1 MTGATELPGGR
12 WRTQGRREKH
22 ASHIAID
29 AAEGEWAVRSSAW
42 CWSRAAAGLPAGPRS
57 SGRHTGISRQRPQRG
72 AAWLGALALFSA
84 LQVSS
89 SYFAQEPVAPW
100 RLGSGEKGWHLPA
113 GADPVLLGAPP
124 GLPDAMLHPYFKRPD
139 FAVEESLWDRYIG
152 AGAPPPPF
160 PRNKP
165 DTSLSSPR
173 TKHVS
178 SATSAQA
185 PRPAPA
191 PRASTPH
198 DALRPSP
205 HGTPDPSGVRQRGG
219 GGTRRVWLVREER
232 RDVSS

>member
-12 WRTQGRREKH
+12 WRTQGRREQH

-29 AAEGEWAVRSSAW
+29 EAEGEWAVRSSAW
-42 CWSRAAAGLPAGPRS
+42 CWSRAAAGLPSGPRS

-89 SYFAQEPVAPW
+89 SYFAQEPVTPW

-152 AGAPPPPF
+152 AGAPPRPLPP
-160 PRNKP
+160 
-165 DTSLSSPR
+165 
-173 TKHVS
+173 
-178 SATSAQA
+178 
-185 PRPAPA
+185 
-191 PRASTPH
+191 
-198 DALRPSP
+198 
-205 HGTPDPSGVRQRGG
+205 
-219 GGTRRVWLVREER
+219 
-232 RDVSS
+232 